1 MFLLNLE
8 NTTEK
13 LKKNHYQFD
22 LKKIDLVLSK
32 LKKNIN
38 LKKNNKI
45 NLIYLKTFFL
55 LLNINIIKKNKF
67 INNLFLKMYNLRL
80 ISHIQKR
87 LFLNKVYNYLFKINF
102 LKSNI
107 VINVTDIKGKPFVK
121 TSSGLMHFKSKQKTK
136 FLAFNSVFRKIKFE
150 IRKKSHFNFSI
161 HVKGKGK
168 KKKIFNLLKNYL
180 ELKAFSSF
188 NLIPFNGCRQK
199 KKKRK
204 KKKKLFFII

>member
-8 NTTEK
+8 NTTDK
-13 LKKNHYQFD
+13 LKKNLYQFD
-22 LKKIDLVLSK
+22 IKKIDLVLSK
-32 LKKNIN
+32 LKKNTN
-38 LKKNNKI
+38 LKKKI
-45 NLIYLKTFFL
+45 NLMYLKIYFFVL
-55 LLNINIIKKNKF
+55 HINNVKKNKF
-67 INNLFLKMYNLRL
+67 INNIFLKMYSLRL
-80 ISHIQKR
+80 ISHIQKQ
-87 LFLNKVYNYLFKINF
+87 LFLNKIYNYLFKINF

-107 VINVTDIKGKPFVK
+107 VINVTDIKGKPFLK

-136 FLAFNSVFRKIKFE
+136 VLAFNSVFRKIKFE
-150 IRKKSHFNFSI
+150 IRKKSHLNFSI

-204 KKKKLFFII
+204 KKKKLLYII